1 MNSQNEKNIIMRI
14 DNKLLESLTK
24 KAEANERLRMNL
36 DMRTSPEDTSQRM
49 LNAIEPGSI
58 LPIHRHRFTTET
70 VVIVKGSLK
79 ETFYNDK
86 GEVADII
93 IMQAGG
99 ECPMIQ
105 IPAGQWHTA
114 EALEPGTVIFEAKDG
129 AYIPLNQTD
138 VLKV

>member
-1 MNSQNEKNIIMRI
+1 
-14 DNKLLESLTK
+14 
-24 KAEANERLRMNL
+24 
-36 DMRTSPEDTSQRM
+36 MRTSPEDTSQRM

-70 VVIVKGSLK
+70 VVMVKGSLK

-86 GEVADII
+86 GEVTDII
-93 IMQAGG
+93 LMQAGG

-129 AYIPLNQTD
+129 AYVPLSQDD
-138 VLKV
+138 VLEV

>member
-129 AYIPLNQTD
+129 AYIPLNQND

>member
-1 MNSQNEKNIIMRI
+1 MRI
-14 DNKLLESLTK
+14 DNELLESLTK

-70 VVIVKGSLK
+70 VVMVKGSLK

-86 GEVADII
+86 GEVTDII
-93 IMQAGG
+93 LMQAGG

-129 AYIPLNQTD
+129 AYVPLSLDD
-138 VLKV
+138 VLEV

>member
-1 MNSQNEKNIIMRI
+1 MRI
-14 DNKLLESLTK
+14 DNELLESLTK

-70 VVIVKGSLK
+70 VVMVKGSLK

-86 GEVADII
+86 GEVTDII
-93 IMQAGG
+93 LMQAGG

-129 AYIPLNQTD
+129 AYVPLSLD
-138 VLKV
+138 DILEV